1 MRDDTG
7 PTLSVGEFVE
17 YCQTQAGLLS
27 GHVET
32 MAEEADELLDE
43 IDTMVADIR
52 SKLEG
57 HPNTQGTTGPSST
70 TEPGGEDVDISE
82 AEELATTLEQKQ
94 AIVEAKQARMQAFQ
108 KLAANYTELAADL
121 QSTVDD
127 PQEAVHRIVEFEV
140 DADAPVYFD
149 ERETLAEAAAAAS
162 EDDETAVDTALED
175 ETVADA
181 ADIASSDDAS
191 GTDRDE

>member
-94 AIVEAKQARMQAFQ
+94 AIVEAKQARMQRFRNSRRTTPNSRRTSSPQ
-108 KLAANYTELAADL
+108 LMTHRRP
-121 QSTVDD
+121 ST
-127 PQEAVHRIVEFEV
+127 
-140 DADAPVYFD
+140 
-149 ERETLAEAAAAAS
+149 
-162 EDDETAVDTALED
+162 
-175 ETVADA
+175 
-181 ADIASSDDAS
+181 ASSSSKSMPTRRCTSTSARRS
-191 GTDRDE
+191 PKPPLQRARTTRQPLILHSRTKQLQTQPT